1 MSKRGF
7 LEVLRETLSEELSQN
22 VVNGHIQYYDQYIS
36 DDIRKG
42 ASETEVTGRLGDPRL
57 IARTI
62 LETSGASG
70 SSSQDGYGSQS
81 SYSQS
86 SYSQSSYS
94 QDGTGSTGGG
104 FQHVQEKMH
113 NNPTVRLVLG
123 ILIVMGVIALIIS
136 IVSALLPVVLP
147 IAAVLILLS
156 FLRRKM

>member
-1 MSKRGF
+1 M
-7 LEVLRETLSEELSQN
+7 
-22 VVNGHIQYYDQYIS
+22 
-36 DDIRKG
+36 
-42 ASETEVTGRLGDPRL
+42 TGRLGDPRL

>member
-1 MSKRGF
+1 MSKREF
-7 LEVLRETLSEELSQN
+7 LDVLRETLSEELPQN

-36 DDIRKG
+36 GDINKG
-42 ASETEVTGRLGDPRL
+42 VSETEATDRLGDPRL

-70 SSSQDGYGSQS
+70 SAGQNGHSSQS

-86 SYSQSSYS
+86 SYGQSSYS
-94 QDGTGSTGGG
+94 QDGMENSGSG
-104 FQHVQEKMH
+104 FHHVQEKLH
-113 NNPTVRLVLG
+113 KNPTVHLALG
-123 ILIVMGVIALIIS
+123 ILIAVGVIALIIS

-147 IAAVLILLS
+147 IVAVLILLS

>member
-1 MSKRGF
+1 MSKREF

-36 DDIRKG
+36 DEIRKG

-113 NNPTVRLVLG
+113 NNPTVRLVL
-123 ILIVMGVIALIIS
+123 IVMGVIALIIS

>member
-1 MSKRGF
+1 MSKREF

-36 DDIRKG
+36 DEIRKG

-70 SSSQDGYGSQS
+70 SCSQS

>member
-1 MSKRGF
+1 MSKREF

-36 DDIRKG
+36 DEIRKG

-70 SSSQDGYGSQS
+70 